1 MKYRM
6 FWMAAAVCMALG
18 AGGCGKPS
26 VSVMPAVKK
35 EVPFVYEAEI
45 RPEAL
50 HSVPIVPQVSGNI
63 TSTLPDVGSQVQ
75 AGQLLLQLDASA
87 YESQAA
93 AMEAKIA
100 SSQAPAPAPV
110 YEAPVDDSM
119 EASLLRQ
126 GIITRAEYNRI
137 QGRRAPS
144 APQAGAPAAPSVSE
158 GDMAALQAL
167 RRAIADCTILSPID
181 GIVAQVYVS
190 DQKAVSAGQPALVI
204 RQNSPVTANVQIPA
218 VLDDVLRKA
227 KDSRML
233 TVTISDKD
241 HGGTWYGELKP
252 QPNTSGDDYTVYKV
266 QADNPDDAI
275 EIGNLYNLRIES
287 GQNVPGYVVP
297 SKAFIGRDQLKIV
310 NEKNL
315 VDMRTVVVA
324 SDDGESRL
332 VVSGLRDGDRII
344 TAPSDDL
351 ELGTEVNVK

>member
-1 MKYRM
+1 
-6 FWMAAAVCMALG
+6 MAAAAALAVT

-50 HSVPIVPQVSGNI
+50 HSVPIVPQVSGKI
-63 TSTLPDVGSQVQ
+63 TSALPDVGSPVQ
-75 AGQLLLQLDASA
+75 AGQLLLQLDASS
-87 YESQAA
+87 YESQA
-93 AMEAKIA
+93 EALEGKIA
-100 SSQAPAPAPV
+100 AASAPQAAPV

-137 QGRRAPS
+137 QGRRASS
-144 APQAGAPAAPSVSE
+144 APQGSAPVRAAVSE

-181 GIVAQVYVS
+181 GIVSQVYVS

-204 RQNSPVTANVQIPA
+204 RQNSPVTANVQIPSA
-218 VLDDVLRKA
+218 LDDVLRKA
-227 KDSRML
+227 KDSRTL

-310 NEKNL
+310 NANNL

-324 SDDGESRL
+324 SDDGENKL
-332 VVSGLRDGDRII
+332 VVSGLQEGDRII
-344 TAPSDDL
+344 TVPSDNL
-351 ELGTEVNVK
+351 ELGMEVTVK